1 MENNNADAL
10 SSSTAPLTW
19 HDFLERMRQPSAAE
33 FVKAIKSFIVSFS
46 NNAPDP
52 ERDSAAVQQFLTN
65 MEAAFRAHPLWA
77 GCSEEELE
85 SAGEGLEKYVMTKL
99 FTRCFASLPDD
110 VKADEQLSEKMALV
124 QQFIRPEH
132 LDVQPTFQNE
142 TSWLLAQKELQ
153 KINMHKAPREK
164 LVCILSC
171 CKVITNL
178 LVNAS
183 IATNENPPGAD
194 VFIPVLIYVTIK
206 ANPPQLHSNLLYIQ
220 RYRRQTRL
228 VAEAAYFFTGMLSA
242 ESFISNI
249 NAESLSMEESEF
261 ERNMESA
268 RALSSGL
275 SSYFENNTR
284 TTVPQN
290 YGQEVST
297 PKEKGSGKGSRAASQ
312 SSNTRSRSKDEPQG
326 EDQISIKKNVS
337 VSDLEEKGAKM
348 LLKEEQNVFQEF
360 PYVFANVGDLTLND
374 VQDLLNNYKQLVLKY
389 VCLSKGMGLGVAP
402 DSHLPQAT
410 QAETQSQTE
419 NDRRSEEDRTIVGD
433 INARESHDR
442 VEDGLNELSHLES
455 DSSES
460 KQEECGTA
468 TVLSEEESSEATSL
482 PSQEQ
487 FDVVQ

>member
-1 MENNNADAL
+1 MENNSADAL
-10 SSSTAPLTW
+10 STSTAPLTW

-52 ERDSAAVQQFLTN
+52 EKDTAAVQQFLAN

-110 VKADEQLSEKMALV
+110 VKADEQLSEKMAMV

-132 LDVQPTFQNE
+132 LDIQPTFQNE

-153 KINMHKAPREK
+153 KINMHKSPREK

-228 VAEAAYFFTGMLSA
+228 VAEADYFFTGMLSA

-261 ERNMESA
+261 EGNMESA
-268 RALSSGL
+268 RALISGL
-275 SSYFENNTR
+275 SSYFENNTS
-284 TTVPQN
+284 TTVPQD
-290 YGQEVST
+290 YGQQVST
-297 PKEKGSGKGSRAASQ
+297 PKVKAL
-312 SSNTRSRSKDEPQG
+312 
-326 EDQISIKKNVS
+326 EDQVSIKKNLS
-337 VSDLEEKGAKM
+337 VSDLEDKGAKM

-374 VQDLLNNYKQLVLKY
+374 VEDLLNNYKQLVLKY

-402 DSHLPQAT
+402 DSHLPRAT

-419 NDRRSEEDRTIVGD
+419 NDRRSEEDTIIGD
-433 INARESHDR
+433 INAHESHDR

-460 KQEECGTA
+460 KQEEGGTA
-468 TVLSEEESSEATSL
+468 TVVSEEESSEATSL
-482 PSQEQ
+482 PSQKQ
-487 FDVVQ
+487 LDVVQ